1 MTKRWRK
8 GKCYHEYLFEN
19 EWLFGGIARVTW
31 EHLSTDKI
39 IFSGLANFW
48 YFPKKFLVIW
58 KIHEKFNWKPK
69 SPNMNTKD
77 ISMKYVKLLLWILM
91 IPISMQNRDLYQLIF
106 SQTKIQLS
114 NTNIYG
120 MEKELWN
127 CVTLFSMESF
137 LGLSEWVLLR
147 N

>member
-1 MTKRWRK
+1 
-8 GKCYHEYLFEN
+8 
-19 EWLFGGIARVTW
+19 
-31 EHLSTDKI
+31 
-39 IFSGLANFW
+39 
-48 YFPKKFLVIW
+48 
-58 KIHEKFNWKPK
+58 
-69 SPNMNTKD
+69 MNTKD